1 MPQSDQSEKRM
12 ASGGPRFAG
21 LASVR
26 LENGAYQLSW
36 SAASHD
42 HTDPAAITYEMFATE
57 NPGTENYDFRNP
69 ITSTVGA
76 TSISI
81 DASRL
86 DTVKHYHFIARAR
99 GKDSI
104 SDQNT
109 IEQADRALHLSGEP
123 NFRDFGGYINSE
135 GKQVRWGKLY
145 RSAHLAHLTP
155 DDIVKVQ
162 SLGLNRVMDLRPDV
176 EKTGRTDKTYP
187 GNEDKYDLLPCI
199 VGDPYLMEDQ
209 PSNQLASDPR
219 RFDWPNL
226 HIYMIEPNKEH
237 VKLAF
242 DRYAD
247 PSQYPIL
254 HHCSQGKD
262 RAGIFSALVLLLLKV
277 PQASIIED
285 YMLTQELVDTQ
296 ASIDEMRRYM
306 EANAE
311 TVPEGVTAEHWE
323 PAMSCAPE
331 RMTNMFSH
339 LDRQYGGTE
348 GFLESIGVT
357 DTQRQ
362 AIRDI
367 LLKD

>member
-1 MPQSDQSEKRM
+1 MTETEPNNRQRP
-12 ASGGPRFAG
+12 AVPRFAG

-26 LENGAYQLSW
+26 LENGTYQLSW
-36 SAASHD
+36 AAASHD
-42 HTDPAAITYEMFATE
+42 HTDPASIQYGVFISES
-57 NPGTENYDFRNP
+57 PGPENYDFVNP
-69 ITSTVGA
+69 VASVVGA

-81 DASRL
+81 DAGRL
-86 DTVKHYHFIARAR
+86 DTTKRHYFIVRAWSKE
-99 GKDSI
+99 GM
-104 SDQNT
+104 SDLNT
-109 IEQADRALHLSGEP
+109 IEQADRTLRLSGEP
-123 NFRDFGGYINSE
+123 NFRDFGGYINSD
-135 GKQVRWGKLY
+135 GKQVRWGRLY

-155 DDIVKVQ
+155 EDMARVQ

-199 VGDPYLMEDQ
+199 VSDPYLLEEQ
-209 PSNQLASDPR
+209 PTSQLASDPR
-219 RFDWPNL
+219 QFDWPNL

-237 VKLAF
+237 IKLAF

-262 RAGIFSALVLLLLKV
+262 RAGIFSALVLWLLKV
-277 PQASIIED
+277 PQTTIVED

-296 ASIDEMRRYM
+296 ASIDEMRRYI

-311 TVPEGVTAEHWE
+311 TVPDGVTAEHWE

-331 RMTNMFSH
+331 RMTIMFSH
-339 LDRQYGGTE
+339 LDRQYGGIE